1 MSKKLLRF
9 GDAVV
14 SEREFHASKK
24 PIALDLVDI
33 DKIVTSD
40 KFTHSDE
47 GSQYLI
53 GYKYDAIIR
62 PLCIVLP
69 QMSGYIKY
77 VYNGGKNM
85 SFLIDDYSALVKYN
99 STIMT

>member
-1 MSKKLLRF
+1 MSRKLLKF
-9 GDAVV
+9 GDVVV
-14 SEREFHASKK
+14 SKREFHASKK

-40 KFTHSDE
+40 KFTHNDE

-53 GYKYDAIIR
+53 DYKDDAIIR
-62 PLCIVLP
+62 PLCIASP